1 MNSFNGQG
9 KASPYEVG
17 NEIMFACRD
26 YVFSNLA
33 SDLLNLASEL
43 QNFASEL
50 AKLLN
55 KTHPKVRTIK
65 I

>member
-1 MNSFNGQG
+1 MG
-9 KASPYEVG
+9 KVK
-17 NEIMFACRD
+17 IMFACRD

>member
-1 MNSFNGQG
+1 M
-9 KASPYEVG
+9 
-17 NEIMFACRD
+17 
-26 YVFSNLA
+26 FSNLA
-33 SDLLNLASEL
+33 SEVLNLASEL

-65 I
+65 T

>member
-1 MNSFNGQG
+1 M
-9 KASPYEVG
+9 
-17 NEIMFACRD
+17 
-26 YVFSNLA
+26 FSNLA

>member
-1 MNSFNGQG
+1 M
-9 KASPYEVG
+9 
-17 NEIMFACRD
+17 
-26 YVFSNLA
+26 FSNLA
-33 SDLLNLASEL
+33 SDLLNLTSEL

>member
-1 MNSFNGQG
+1 M
-9 KASPYEVG
+9 
-17 NEIMFACRD
+17 
-26 YVFSNLA
+26 FSNLA

-43 QNFASEL
+43 QNFASKL
-50 AKLLN
+50 AYLIVLNSKLKLLN